1 MAEETRWSVLSRR
14 QALTVIG
21 AAGAVS
27 LVGLGRRGRALAA
40 SCATTPSETEG
51 PYWVDELLQ
60 RTDITV
66 DPSDGSVKPGV
77 PLQLNIN
84 VLRTDDSC
92 APAAGVQVNVWH
104 CDAGGL
110 YSDEAANGTIGKKFL
125 RGYQVTDAN
134 GAVRFT
140 TIYPGWYSGRTIHIH
155 FRIRTFDG
163 STTTYNFTSQVY
175 FDDTVSDQVL
185 AASPYD
191 TRGTRN
197 TTNSNDTIYQAA
209 TLLTLVADGSGG
221 YVGTYDVGLAG
232 LPATSSGGGGG
243 TGSCSD
249 VTTCGAALTAALP
262 DPSTATS
269 RKGRR
274 VASRLARID
283 ARASA
288 ALTRAASVSG
298 GKQTRLYAKA
308 RAELAKLVTV
318 AAAADDQGV
327 LDGSLSSIQQAV
339 TALLAVVPS

>member
-14 QALTVIG
+14 QALTVIS

-27 LVGLGRRGRALAA
+27 LVGLGRRGRAWAA

-84 VLRTDDSC
+84 VLHTDDSC
-92 APAAGVQVNVWH
+92 APAAGVQVDVWH

-110 YSDEAANGTIGKKFL
+110 YSDEAANGTVGKKFL

-140 TIYPGWYSGRTIHIH
+140 TIYPGWYPGRTIHIH

-185 AASPYD
+185 AAAPYD

-197 TTNSNDTIYQAA
+197 TTNASDTIYQAA

-221 YVGTYDVGLAG
+221 WVGTYDVGLAG

-243 TGSCSD
+243 GSCSD
-249 VTTCGAALTAALP
+249 VATCGAALTAALP
-262 DPSTATS
+262 DPSMGTS
-269 RKGRR
+269 RKSRR

-283 ARASA
+283 GRAGA
-288 ALTRAASVSG
+288 ALTRATSASG
-298 GKQTRLYAKA
+298 GKQTRLYAPA
-308 RAELAKLVTV
+308 RTELAKLAAV
-318 AAAADDQGV
+318 AAAADGKGL
-327 LDGSLSSIQQAV
+327 LDGSLSSIKQAV